1 MTAPS
6 VNFTIVRNAL
16 GNSPP
21 SPANT
26 VCVVG
31 PSSSGTVG
39 AVSGPYAQPNQVTSD
54 NGYGPGPELVAALVA
69 AGLQPL
75 FIRSTTSTAGAC
87 SSVTHTGSGVS
98 VMTVS
103 GAAYDKYNVVVTI
116 TRAGTVGSDPEPGF
130 TVSLDGGLTLTGG
143 EVRMPVGGTY
153 TIPNT
158 NVQLSFTAAAVVV
171 GDTYTFTSTP
181 PLSDGTA
188 LAAGATALSTSPK
201 LAGLVYFVSPV
212 AASAVSSI
220 NTALGAFLPA
230 KKPLRAVVESID
242 ISSTES
248 SWMTTIENDFAT
260 FTSDLISV
268 AATPILYPSALSG
281 TNFRRSIG
289 FPYILRLASI
299 ALSKSA
305 GEVADG
311 ALENVTTVY
320 HDEALVPGLDADRFV
335 TATSIPGLTGYYIT
349 RPNLMHSTGSDFTEM
364 QYGRIMDEAIRI
376 TYNFFVQR
384 LNSRVRLEKAGAR
397 RGYILEKD
405 ARALESGCTAKLDQG
420 LTNKGDI
427 SSAET
432 IVSRN
437 DNISSTK
444 TLTVTV
450 KILPP
455 GFIETVNVTMTFTN
469 PALGG

>member
-1 MTAPS
+1 MTAPT

-21 SPANT
+21 SPART

-39 AVSGPYAQPNQVTSD
+39 TVSGPYAQPSQLTSD
-54 NGYGPGPELVAALVA
+54 NGYGPGVELAAALIVA
-69 AGLQPL
+69 GFQPL
-75 FIRSTTSTAGAC
+75 FIRSTTSTPGAC
-87 SSVTHTGSGVS
+87 SSVSHTGSGAS

-116 TRAGTVGSDPEPGF
+116 TRGGTVGSDPEPGF
-130 TVSLDGGLTLTGG
+130 TVSLDGGLTLIGG
-143 EVRMPVGGTY
+143 EIRMPSAGTY

-158 NVQLSFTAAAVVV
+158 NVLLSFTAALAVV

-201 LAGLVYFVSPV
+201 LAGLIYFVSPLQSSGVTSV
-212 AASAVSSI
+212 A
-220 NTALGAFLPA
+220 TALAAFLPA

-248 SWMTTIENDFAT
+248 SWMTAIENDFAT
-260 FTSDLISV
+260 YTSDLISV

-289 FPYILRLASI
+289 FPYIVRLAAI
-299 ALSKSA
+299 AISKSA

-335 TATSIPGLTGYYIT
+335 TATSIPGLIGYYIT
-349 RPNLMHSTGSDFTEM
+349 RPNLMHASGSDFTEM
-364 QYGRIMDEAIRI
+364 QYGRVMDEAVRT

-384 LNSRVRLEKAGAR
+384 LNSRVRLEKSGPR
-397 RGYILEKD
+397 KGFILEKD
-405 ARALESGCTAKLDQG
+405 ARALETGCTAKLDQA
-420 LTNKGDI
+420 LTNNGDI
-427 SSAET
+427 TSAET
-432 IVSRN
+432 IVSRA
-437 DNISSTK
+437 DNISATK

-450 KILPP
+450 KILPV
-455 GFIETVNVTMTFTN
+455 GYIETVNVTMTFTN